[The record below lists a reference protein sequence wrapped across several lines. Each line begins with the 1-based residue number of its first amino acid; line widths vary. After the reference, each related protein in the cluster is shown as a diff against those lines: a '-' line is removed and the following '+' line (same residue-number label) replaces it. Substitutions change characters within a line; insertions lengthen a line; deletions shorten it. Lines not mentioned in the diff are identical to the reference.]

1 MNKEV
6 FFLMASKLDATSEK
20 LIDIISSSF
29 EALTMVNPD
38 ASEHILEMLNE
49 QLPNQVAKIRGVDK
63 LVLDATNEGSEQE
76 Q

>member
-6 FFLMASKLDATSEK
+6 FFLMASKLDATSER
-20 LIDIISSSF
+20 LVDIIGSSF

-38 ASEHILEMLNE
+38 AAEHILELLNE
-49 QLPNQVAKIRGVDK
+49 QLPNQISKIRGVDK
-63 LVLDATNEGSEQE
+63 LVIEASEGSEQE